1 MEKPNKLNLDELY
14 EYKKLTTKNTMI
26 SYNKIL
32 DRVHNKIKQTSRQ
45 KINNE
50 CCWFIVPE
58 IILGIPKYNVADCIA
73 YIMYELKENGFAVS
87 YTHPNLLFITW
98 NHWIPDYVRNEYKKQ
113 TGIAID
119 GYGNELIKKETP
131 LSTPSKPNK
140 PSYKS
145 IDSYVPSGKMVYD
158 DDLLKTIELKTS

>member
-1 MEKPNKLNLDELY
+1 MEKPNKMNLDDLY

-32 DRVHNKIKQTSRQ
+32 DRVHNKIKLTSRQ
-45 KINNE
+45 KFYNE

-58 IILGIPKYNVADCIA
+58 IVLGIPKYNVADCIA
-73 YIMYELKENGFAVS
+73 YIIYELKENGFNVS
-87 YTHPNLLFITW
+87 YTHPNLLFIVW
-98 NHWIPDYVRNEYKKQ
+98 NHWIPDYVRTEYKKQ
-113 TGIAID
+113 TGVVID
-119 GYGNELIKKETP
+119 GYGNEVVKKENSVVP
-131 LSTPSKPNK
+131 QLKNK

-158 DDLLKTIELKTS
+158 DDLLKNIELKSLF

>member
-1 MEKPNKLNLDELY
+1 MDKAKKINLDELY

-32 DRVHNKIKQTSRQ
+32 DRIHNKIKTTSRQ
-45 KINNE
+45 KFDNE
-50 CCWFIVPE
+50 CCWFTVPE

-73 YIMYELKENGFAVS
+73 YIMFELKENGFAVT
-87 YTHPNLLFITW
+87 YTHPNLLFINW

-113 TGIAID
+113 TGITID
-119 GYGNELIKKETP
+119 GYGNQLIKKEVVV
-131 LSTPSKPNK
+131 PSNKPNK
-140 PSYKS
+140 PNYKP
-145 IDSYVPSGKMVYD
+145 INSYVPSGKMVYD

>member
-45 KINNE
+45 KTMNE

-73 YIMYELKENGFAVS
+73 YIIYELKENGFNVT
-87 YTHPNLLFITW
+87 YTHPNLLFISW
-98 NHWIPDYVRNEYKKQ
+98 NHWIPDYVRTEYKKQ
-113 TGIAID
+113 TGITID
-119 GYGNELIKKETP
+119 GYGNELIKKENP
-131 LSTPSKPNK
+131 LITSSKPPK
-140 PSYKS
+140 PTYKS
-145 IDSYVPSGKMVYD
+145 IDSYIPSGKMVYD
-158 DDLLKTIELKTS
+158 DDLLKTIELKTL